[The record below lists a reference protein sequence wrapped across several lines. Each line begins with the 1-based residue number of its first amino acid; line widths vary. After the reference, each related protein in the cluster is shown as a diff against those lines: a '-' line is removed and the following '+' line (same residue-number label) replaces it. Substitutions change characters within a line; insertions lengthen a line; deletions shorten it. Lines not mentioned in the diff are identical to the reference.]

1 MSDLIEI
8 RSQDETESIIR
19 QYFERLTIAE
29 VHERLSC
36 VPNRL
41 SAGPRSR
48 LLDLQSDLNAYDCQT
63 SVQNAYPF
71 LAQLLVRLLYE
82 GQCPIRNLI
91 GNGDYGIL
99 FSIHCNV
106 RYGAA
111 NDYYVAYIESMVN
124 DRFKGDY
131 DKAYQFVKV
140 LSSLALLVE
149 PEIIEA
155 VVIDRNVAQR
165 VCKLRNSELKEGR

>member
-1 MSDLIEI
+1 
-8 RSQDETESIIR
+8 
-19 QYFERLTIAE
+19 
-29 VHERLSC
+29 
-36 VPNRL
+36 
-41 SAGPRSR
+41 
-48 LLDLQSDLNAYDCQT
+48 
-63 SVQNAYPF
+63 
-71 LAQLLVRLLYE
+71 
-82 GQCPIRNLI
+82 
-91 GNGDYGIL
+91 
-99 FSIHCNV
+99 
-106 RYGAA
+106 
-111 NDYYVAYIESMVN
+111 MVN